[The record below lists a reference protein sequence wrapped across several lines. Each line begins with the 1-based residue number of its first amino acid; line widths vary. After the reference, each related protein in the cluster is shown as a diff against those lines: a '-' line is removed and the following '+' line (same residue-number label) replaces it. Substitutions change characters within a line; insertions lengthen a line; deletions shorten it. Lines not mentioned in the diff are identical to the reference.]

1 MISTLRFSY
10 NEEKILTK
18 IVNKQ
23 QSKLEIIRDV
33 DGTDKF
39 VLDQREIFV
48 INGIDE
54 NNMLTSCYHPGSTGK
69 QKFCCTMVIY
79 VSFIPF
85 FVFGH
90 FWQRS
95 LQKYENIT

>member
-23 QSKLEIIRDV
+23 QSKLEILRDV

-69 QKFCCTMVIY
+69 Q
-79 VSFIPF
+79 
-85 FVFGH
+85 
-90 FWQRS
+90 
-95 LQKYENIT
+95 NILYLWKKI